1 MIPEVAGAVVAGA
14 GAFRRDDRAAHRAVV
29 LHVAVDVVRHLVVNG
44 HVVHLPDR
52 QLDALGAPSVLRRQ
66 RDASIVRDREAIGV
80 LGIPPDVVIVAA
92 PVDAAEQ
99 LASIDRLEE
108 RAVGNQD
115 LVLVGRRDREVN
127 VVPGAADQLARPV
140 HDAPGCA
147 AIVGAPDRSLILGL
161 DERVHAIR
169 IGRRDGDVDL
179 PQRRTRQPFD
189 SPLILSLWKDAPLAQ
204 DRPFDSPLILSLWKD
219 APLAQDRPFDSP
231 LILSLW
237 KDAPLAQ
244 DRPFDSPLILS
255 LWKDAPLAQD
265 RPFDSPLIPSLWKD
279 APLAQDRPFDSPL

>member
-14 GAFRRDDRAAHRAVV
+14 GAFRRDDRPAHRAVV
-29 LHVAVDVVRHLVVNG
+29 LHVAVDVVWHLVVDG
-44 HVVHLPDR
+44 HVVHLSDR
-52 QLDALGAPSVLRRQ
+52 QLHTPVAPAMLHGDGDAGVMRYG
-66 RDASIVRDREAIGV
+66 ETIGV
-80 LGIPPDVVIVAA
+80 LGIPPDVVIVTT
-92 PVDAAEQ
+92 PVDAAER
-99 LASIDRLEE
+99 LAAVDRLEE
-108 RAVGNQD
+108 RAVGDQD
-115 LVLVGRRDREVN
+115 LVLVGRGDREVN
-127 VVPGAADQLARPV
+127 VVPGASNQLARPV
-140 HDAPGCA
+140 HDAPGRA

-189 SPLILSLWKDAPLAQ
+189 SPLILRLWKDARLAQ

-255 LWKDAPLAQD
+255 L
-265 RPFDSPLIPSLWKD
+265 S
-279 APLAQDRPFDSPL
+279 